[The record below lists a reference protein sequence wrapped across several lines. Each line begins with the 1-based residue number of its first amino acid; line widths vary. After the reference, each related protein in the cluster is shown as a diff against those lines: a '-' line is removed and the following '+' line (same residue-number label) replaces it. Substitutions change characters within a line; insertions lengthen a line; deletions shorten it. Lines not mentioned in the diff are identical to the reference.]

1 MIMDIYC
8 EDAQLNQLQ
17 AGSIWKYFSS
27 CSVQKMKCQRDMII
41 SNKVNI

>member
-17 AGSIWKYFSS
+17 AGTASGN
-27 CSVQKMKCQRDMII
+27 I
-41 SNKVNI
+41 SRLAQYKR